1 MANTNVI
8 SVSFS
13 KQNKVPYVGAIDEVP
28 NDKYDDI
35 DENPILAE
43 QLGSR

>member
-1 MANTNVI
+1 MANTNAI

-13 KQNKVPYVGAIDEVP
+13 KQNKVPYVGAIDDTS
-28 NDKYDDI
+28 NDKHYD

-43 QLGSR
+43 QLGYR

>member
-8 SVSFS
+8 PVSFS
-13 KQNKVPYVGAIDEVP
+13 KQNKVPYVGAIDDTS
-28 NDKYDDI
+28 NDKHND

-43 QLGSR
+43 QLGYR

>member
-1 MANTNVI
+1 MANTNAI
-8 SVSFS
+8 PVSFS

-28 NDKYDDI
+28 NDKHDD

-43 QLGSR
+43 QLGYR

>member
-1 MANTNVI
+1 MANTNAI

-13 KQNKVPYVGAIDEVP
+13 KQNKVPYVGAIDDTS
-28 NDKYDDI
+28 NDRHDE

-43 QLGSR
+43 QLGYR

>member
-1 MANTNVI
+1 MTNTNAI
-8 SVSFS
+8 LVSFS

-28 NDKYDDI
+28 NDKYDD

-43 QLGSR
+43 QLGYR